1 MMRYGT
7 GLTGIV
13 IQTAKL
19 QPKSWKRTL
28 EKALGAELWFRLIS
42 LRWTAETRRLFFVE
56 RRLEQAAQR
65 RLHASLGEVSREFPP
80 VPIVRTA
87 NVNSDEAYG
96 LISKNAPDLLVV
108 YGTGLLKKR
117 TIEAAPLGALNAH
130 TSLLPDY
137 RGASAEFWQLY
148 HEAYHTT
155 GITIHFIDEGVD
167 TGDVVYDCRVA
178 VQTGTDPFML
188 RALNTIQILQDYP
201 SVVHRVLSGRIVRRP
216 QPSTSTPCF
225 RARDLTDAHKRE
237 LFQRLGLFRPGSARA
252 EVGFRIA
259 QLVSRLRSARASGN
273 GERYEGEGAAPP
285 LRGARSNVWTPNRET
300 E

>member
-1 MMRYGT
+1 MRYGI

-13 IQTAKL
+13 IQTAKP
-19 QPKSWKRTL
+19 QPKSWKQTL
-28 EKALGAELWFRLIS
+28 EKALGAELWLRLTS
-42 LRWTAETRRLFFVE
+42 LRWAAEARRLFFVE
-56 RRLEQAAQR
+56 RRLERAAQR
-65 RLHASLGEVSREFPP
+65 RLHAYLGNTSREFPP
-80 VPIVRTA
+80 VPIVRTE
-87 NVNSDEAYG
+87 NVNSDEAYA

-108 YGTGLLKKR
+108 YATGLLKKR
-117 TIEAAPLGALNAH
+117 AIEAAPLGALNPH
-130 TSLLPDY
+130 TAILPDY
-137 RGASAEFWQLY
+137 RGAGAEFWQLY
-148 HEAYHTT
+148 HEAYDKT

-178 VQTGTDPFML
+178 VPAGTDPFML

-201 SVVHRVLSGRIVRRP
+201 SVVRRVLSGRIVRRP

-237 LFQRLGLFRPGSARA
+237 LFQRLGLFRPGSART

-259 QLVSRLRSARASGN
+259 QLLSRLRPGRASGN
-273 GERYEGEGAAPP
+273 GHSYEGEGAAPP